1 MTDSQLILIFQ
12 ILSLGLCVLL
22 AYLARTK
29 WHRLRMLVPAWALQL
44 IYLFL
49 VIQIILLVINIIII
63 LRHTG
68 ANLFPADL
76 WYLDRE
82 RTIPSILSTI
92 QLILLGILC
101 LATGITSGKISRAE
115 RLYWLVLCL
124 GIILVALIEYDILPR
139 RFFNLSDQEM
149 YMPPGLFVLAATLT
163 LILRNSDGKRRL
175 SLSLLLAGLGV
186 WALGALLIDNI
197 RINNSD
203 NVIVFLEETLETLG
217 TLVALAGVAGY
228 AAALAP
234 SARTGRIVIV
244 TGMLLFTLMSG
255 NLIDTRYRYGEQ
267 GGKDVASVTA
277 IEKLVYP
284 YRTLA
289 EEWLFARRILV
300 TIDDHALTLTG
311 WHFDFPQAG
320 ESATM
325 HLWLH
330 AGGPLEHGFGFA
342 LQLLDQESGA
352 VLAAA
357 NKMSW
362 NGRNTEKWQP
372 GRQFTRSQAV
382 KLTLPADP
390 PVNRALWLTLS
401 FWEYEGNVAIRPL
414 PVDSSD
420 YPLLGETHV
429 ILDELV
435 FPETVAS
442 ASLAEAPGR
451 FANGF
456 VLQAASFPGQA
467 QAGETLAVTFRWG
480 SESAGSEDWTQFLHL
495 VHEESGSLWNFD
507 QPPLGLRLPT
517 RLWYA
522 GLQAS
527 EAWRFTLPADL
538 QPGQYS
544 IYSGL
549 YRLSDMQRL
558 SVTLADGTQPADAR
572 IPLGTILIEG

>member
-1 MTDSQLILIFQ
+1 MTNSQIKLISQ
-12 ILSLGLCVLL
+12 ILSLCLCVIL

-29 WHRLRMLVPAWALQL
+29 WHRLRMLVPAWTLQL

-49 VIQIILLVINIIII
+49 VIQILLLVINIILI
-63 LRHTG
+63 LKHTG

-203 NVIVFLEETLETLG
+203 AVIVFLEETLETLG

-267 GGKDVASVTA
+267 RGTDVASVTA

-289 EEWLFARRILV
+289 EELLYARR
-300 TIDDHALTLTG
+300 TFADIDDHALTLTG
-311 WHFDFPQAG
+311 WLFDFPTAG
-320 ESATM
+320 ESSGM
-325 HLWLH
+325 RLWLH
-330 AGGPLEHGFGFA
+330 ASSSLENGFGIA
-342 LQLLDQESGA
+342 IQLLDQESEA
-352 VLAAA
+352 VIAAA
-357 NKMSW
+357 DKMSW
-362 NGRNTEKWQP
+362 DGRDAQKWRP
-372 GRQFTRSQAV
+372 GRQFTRSQIVELA
-382 KLTLPADP
+382 LPAEL
-390 PVNRALWLTLS
+390 PVNRAFWLTL
-401 FWEYEGNVAIRPL
+401 F
-414 PVDSSD
+414 
-420 YPLLGETHV
+420 
-429 ILDELV
+429 
-435 FPETVAS
+435 
-442 ASLAEAPGR
+442 
-451 FANGF
+451 
-456 VLQAASFPGQA
+456 
-467 QAGETLAVTFRWG
+467 LAV
-480 SESAGSEDWTQFLHL
+480 
-495 VHEESGSLWNFD
+495 
-507 QPPLGLRLPT
+507 
-517 RLWYA
+517 
-522 GLQAS
+522 
-527 EAWRFTLPADL
+527 
-538 QPGQYS
+538 
-544 IYSGL
+544 
-549 YRLSDMQRL
+549 
-558 SVTLADGTQPADAR
+558 
-572 IPLGTILIEG
+572 